1 MKLIKSLLFAS
12 SISAQC
18 PSITTMDWWTDG
30 HEKISCTNGKNIGS
44 KCKIQCNAPWVSSD
58 AADPNGFWKVECR
71 GNNSPKWKTPTNGG
85 RSDHSCTLVTTTT
98 TTPAPTT
105 TTAPPAEC
113 PKTSEQVKPRGA
125 KIVSTVTKGGVAVG
139 LELKLRFDTKYTTNN
154 CEDFTF
160 ALKSSVPF
168 PDDTAFQEGIQI
180 VHIPIFLVYVGCK
193 NSLYIPDKRHLAH
206 QQL

>member
-1 MKLIKSLLFAS
+1 MKLIKSLLLAS
-12 SISAQC
+12 SVSAQC

-58 AADPNGFWKVECR
+58 AADPNGTWKVECR
-71 GNNSPKWKTPTNGG
+71 GNNSPKWKTPTSGG

-168 PDDTAFQEGIQI
+168 PEDTAFQEGIQMVHLPIQLIYI
-180 VHIPIFLVYVGCK
+180 V
-193 NSLYIPDKRHLAH
+193 
-206 QQL
+206 